1 MMMADKMKVKIL
13 FSLCA
18 LACCFSPLCS
28 AEITAA
34 INGRKAFIRGEKN
47 ACAVL
52 QIKSEKALGSL
63 NIKGSFAGKKF
74 TLLHRADK
82 ESTATLNIP
91 LETRLLPG
99 KYPLNITV
107 TQSRDSGKAVI
118 NSEIGIAAR
127 RHDKM
132 PVLMIGAF
140 KEFKRFRELGF
151 TGQMGV
157 GEYHDTPSEIFLND
171 RDDIVSDEDIA
182 RKVAEKNADLDH
194 YLMENYDTLDHF
206 TVELSKLRQ
215 EFPRTNHAGTKLPG
229 ILEASHPEVVRQVM
243 KMAEKSRKAF
253 ASHPAIMGVRF
264 NTEMRDGLVP
274 SFGGWEQKA
283 YKAFSGKD
291 VPKEVKE
298 NVPPHYSQIANFPVS
313 RVLPEDFPLLNYYRW
328 FWKEGDGW
336 NPLNSRLSDI
346 FRKDALP
353 GFLVAYGP
361 GLRVPPFW
369 GCGGTADYIYHWTYP
384 YPDPIN
390 IGVNCAQIRAMAKG
404 GNQQVLSMTQLIAYR
419 NRTAPIDA
427 KTAKTPHWVKE
438 YPIAPYIT
446 VAPDLVEIA
455 VWTQLSRQTGGL
467 LFHGSASLLPY
478 ERAMRKRHKGYQYT
492 NAETQVRLKSLLQNV
507 VKPFGPLLKRLPE
520 RPAKIAILESASSTL
535 FGGRGTW
542 GSSGW
547 IWDVHLMMLWANL
560 APAVVYE
567 ETLARDGFGEIE
579 VLVMP
584 HCDVLTEKAFQAIRK
599 FQQKGGIIV
608 ADRFL
613 VPALTPDI
621 TIAEYNRSHK
631 PRTDKEVLQKAGS
644 QLLKD
649 LQPYFTP
656 YTSSSSPDLLA
667 WVRSSNEGDYLF
679 AVNDKRTFGDYW
691 GMYGKVMER
700 SLPNKGQISL
710 RRQAGAVYDLLA
722 RREVPFTSADGK
734 TAIPLEFKDTTGK
747 MFLVLPEALEKVVL
761 KAPAQARRGETV
773 TVSCAAFYRS
783 GKKVSA
789 SLPLRFDVIDSCGQ
803 TTDDSTWHAA
813 ENGTVSATVALPLNA
828 APGRWKLKFTNLVS
842 GHTAEKTINIPE

>member
-1 MMMADKMKVKIL
+1 MMMNSVKTKLL
-13 FSLCA
+13 FSLCV
-18 LACCFSPLCS
+18 LAFSFSSLCS
-28 AEITAA
+28 AEISAEIT
-34 INGRKAFIRGEKN
+34 GRKAFIRGEKN
-47 ACAVL
+47 ASAML
-52 QIKSEKALGSL
+52 QIKSDKKLGPL
-63 NIKGSFAGKKF
+63 NIKGTFAGKEFSLK
-74 TLLHRADK
+74 HPGGK
-82 ESTATLNIP
+82 ENIVSLNIP

-99 KYPLNITV
+99 KYPLSMTV
-107 TQSRDSGKAVI
+107 SEINGTGKAVI
-118 NSEIGIAAR
+118 KSEIGIAAR

-132 PVLMIGAF
+132 HVLMIGAF
-140 KEFKRFRELGF
+140 KEFKRFQELGF

-171 RDDIVSDEDIA
+171 RDNIVTQADIA

-215 EFPRTNHAGTKLPG
+215 EYPRINHAGTKLPG
-229 ILEASHPEVVRQVM
+229 ILEASHPEVVRQVLAL
-243 KMAEKSRKAF
+243 AEKSRKAF

-274 SFGGWEQKA
+274 SFGPWEQKA
-283 YKAFSGKD
+283 YKVFSGNE

-298 NVPPHYSQIANFPVS
+298 NVPPHYSQIAGFPVS
-313 RVLPEDFPLLNYYRW
+313 RVIPEDFPLLNYYRW

-353 GFLVAYGP
+353 GFLIAYGP

-390 IGVNCAQIRAMAKG
+390 IAVNCAQIQAMAKG

-427 KTAKTPHWVKE
+427 KTAKTPQWVKE
-438 YPIAPYIT
+438 YPISPYIT

-455 VWTQLSRQTGGL
+455 VWTQLARQTSGL

-507 VKPFGPLLKRLPE
+507 VKPFGPVLKRLPE

-584 HCDVLTEKAFQAIRK
+584 HCDVLTEKAFQAICK

-621 TIAEYNRSHK
+621 TIAEYNRSHR
-631 PRTDKEVLQKAGS
+631 PQTDKEVLQKAGL

-649 LQPYFTP
+649 LRPYFTP

-679 AVNDKRTFGDYW
+679 AVNDRRTFGDYW
-691 GMYGKVMER
+691 GMYGKVMEK
-700 SLPNKGQISL
+700 SLPHKGQISL
-710 RRQAGAVYDLLA
+710 RRNAGVVYDLLA
-722 RREVPFTSADGK
+722 RREVPFTSEEGQ
-734 TAIPLEFKDTTGK
+734 TAIPLEFKETTGK
-747 MFLVLPEALEKVVL
+747 MLLVLPEPLGKVVL
-761 KAPAQARRGETV
+761 KAPVKARRGDTI
-773 TVSCAAFYRS
+773 TVSTEAFYRS
-783 GKKVSA
+783 GKRVTA
-789 SLPLRFDVIDSCGQ
+789 TLPLHLEVTDSRGQ
-803 TTDDSTWHAA
+803 TTDDTAFLAA
-813 ENGTVSATVALPLNA
+813 ENGSSSATVAFPLNGA
-828 APGRWKLKFTNLVS
+828 TGIWRLKVTDLVS
-842 GHTAEKTINIPE
+842 NQTAKTTVEITE

>member
-1 MMMADKMKVKIL
+1 
-13 FSLCA
+13 
-18 LACCFSPLCS
+18 
-28 AEITAA
+28 
-34 INGRKAFIRGEKN
+34 
-47 ACAVL
+47 
-52 QIKSEKALGSL
+52 
-63 NIKGSFAGKKF
+63 
-74 TLLHRADK
+74 
-82 ESTATLNIP
+82 
-91 LETRLLPG
+91 
-99 KYPLNITV
+99 
-107 TQSRDSGKAVI
+107 
-118 NSEIGIAAR
+118 
-127 RHDKM
+127 
-132 PVLMIGAF
+132 
-140 KEFKRFRELGF
+140 
-151 TGQMGV
+151 MGV

-182 RKVAEKNADLDH
+182 RKVAEKNAELDH

-298 NVPPHYSQIANFPVS
+298 NVPSHYSQIANFPVS
-313 RVLPEDFPLLNYYRW
+313 RVIPEDFPLLNYYRW

-419 NRTAPIDA
+419 NRTAPIGA
-427 KTAKTPHWVKE
+427 KTEKTPQWVKE

-455 VWTQLSRQTGGL
+455 LWTQLSRQTGGL

-542 GSSGW
+542 GASGW

-567 ETLARDGFGEIE
+567 ETLVRDGFGEIE

-621 TIAEYNRSHK
+621 TIDEYNRSHK
-631 PRTDKEVLQKAGS
+631 PQTDKEVLQKAGL

-667 WVRSSNEGDYLF
+667 WVRSCNEGDYLF

-691 GMYGKVMER
+691 GMYGKVMEQ

-710 RRQAGAVYDLLA
+710 RRKAGAVYDLLA

-773 TVSCAAFYRS
+773 TVSCEAFYRF
-783 GKKVSA
+783 GKKVST
-789 SLPLRFDVIDSCGQ
+789 SLPLRFDVIDSRGQ
-803 TTDDSTWHAA
+803 TTDDSTWLAA

-828 APGRWKLKFTNLVS
+828 APGLWKLKFTNLVS
-842 GHTAEKTINIPE
+842 GHTAEKTINITE